1 MSRYRHIFF
10 DLDHTLWDFDTNS
23 KETLIELYAIY
34 GLESYGF
41 DVNEFIEGFIRV
53 NHQLWD
59 QFNRKKLTRDELRNR
74 RFTRLFEE
82 ISPLNPIPPN
92 DLSEDYISN
101 CPNRPN
107 VIPGTHETLE
117 YLKQKYLLHIITNGF
132 HEIQFTKLKSSKI
145 DHYFTHVV
153 TSKESGAAKPD
164 REAFEFILKKAGAV
178 PNECV
183 MVGDDLL
190 ADMNGA
196 RMAGI
201 DQVYFNPKKTSHTDS
216 VTFEITD
223 LRELMSIL

>member
-1 MSRYRHIFF
+1 MSHYRHIFF
-10 DLDHTLWDFDTNS
+10 DLDHTLWDFDKNS
-23 KETLIELYAIY
+23 GETLVELYAKY
-34 GLESYGF
+34 GLGSFGF

-53 NHQLWD
+53 NYQLWD
-59 QFNRKKLTRDELRNR
+59 QFNRKELTRDQLRQK
-74 RFTRLFEE
+74 RFSQVFEE
-82 ISPLNPIPPN
+82 ISPMNPIPPS

-101 CPNRPN
+101 CPQRSH
-107 VIPGTHETLE
+107 VLPGVHETLE
-117 YLKQKYLLHIITNGF
+117 YLKQKYSLHIITNGF

-145 DHYFTHVV
+145 DHYFTHIV

-164 REAFEFILKKAGAV
+164 REAFDFILQKAETV
-178 PNECV
+178 PNECI

-196 RMAGI
+196 RSVGI
-201 DQVYFNPKKTSHTDS
+201 DQVYFNPKKITHTDS